1 MGKLV
6 KAERVAAYERVRAKM
21 GAGVTMKRAC
31 ADEGVSVAA
40 FWKWLKNWKKSTKGA
55 ENENMGN

>member
-1 MGKLV
+1 MS
-6 KAERVAAYERVRAKM
+6 KARKPERVAAYERVREKM

-40 FWKWLKNWKKSTKGA
+40 FWKWLTNWKKSTK
-55 ENENMGN
+55 ESK